1 MGKRYVNGYLPKIE
15 YWQGQYDVA
24 KEAGNQGGMVKALEK
39 LTYFVKR
46 QAEVYGWSKA
56 EWAELGR
63 S

>member
-1 MGKRYVNGYLPKIE
+1 MARNYENGYLPKIE

-24 KEAGNQGGMVKALEK
+24 KEAGNQSGMVKALDK

-46 QAEVYGWSKA
+46 QAEVYGWSNG